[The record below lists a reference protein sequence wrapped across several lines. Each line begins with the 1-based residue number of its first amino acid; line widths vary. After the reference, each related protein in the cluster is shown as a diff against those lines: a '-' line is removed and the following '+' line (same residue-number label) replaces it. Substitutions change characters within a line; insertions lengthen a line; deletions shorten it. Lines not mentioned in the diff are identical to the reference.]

1 MLMFQKPKLQNGEII
16 ERGMELFSQ
25 ISFKLEN
32 VSPVFL
38 KLSYR
43 VNSTQ
48 ADS

>member
-1 MLMFQKPKLQNGEII
+1 MFRKPKLQNGEII